1 MAESSPKSHGGEHHP
16 AAQNKRPDKVEI
28 HRVNDVLLGHVGQ
41 VSYHSARDEDADI
54 GELSFSRIVENR
66 KRSAYGIWASCFF

>member
-1 MAESSPKSHGGEHHP
+1 MAEGSPKSGGDEHHRV
-16 AAQNKRPDKVEI
+16 AQNKKSDKIEV

-54 GELSFSRIVENR
+54 GELGFSRIVEN
-66 KRSAYGIWASCFF
+66 CE